1 MHEKIEQL
9 YELCESVMREVEK
22 TNEKLRMSGGEL
34 SAGDMD
40 YLNKLTHTLKSL
52 KTTIAMM
59 EAEDED
65 GYSSERGY
73 SQAYY
78 AQGGRGGSRGGNRG
92 GQSNRSYNM
101 GSYARRRRDSMG
113 RYSRDDD
120 FKGMLEDAMEE
131 APNDSIRQQLRSMLQ
146 MM

>member
-1 MHEKIEQL
+1 MHDKIEQL

-73 SQAYY
+73 Y
-78 AQGGRGGSRGGNRG
+78 AQGGNQGGRRGGNRG
-92 GQSNRSYNM
+92 GQGNRSYNM

-131 APNDSIRQQLRSMLQ
+131 APNDSIRQQLRNMLQ

>member
-1 MHEKIEQL
+1 MHDKIEQL
-9 YELCESVMREVEK
+9 HELCESVMREVEK
-22 TNEKLRMSGGEL
+22 TNEKLRMAGGEL
-34 SAGDMD
+34 SAGDME
-40 YLNKLTHTLKSL
+40 YLDKLTHTLKSL

-59 EAEDED
+59 EAEDD
-65 GYSSERGY
+65 GYSSDYGY
-73 SQAYY
+73 TY
-78 AQGGRGGSRGGNRG
+78 AQGGNRGRGGNRG
-92 GQSNRSYNM
+92 GRMRSYT
-101 GSYARRRRDSMG
+101 GSYARQRRDSMG

>member
-9 YELCESVMREVEK
+9 HELCESVMREVEK
-22 TNEKLRMSGGEL
+22 TNEKLRMAGGEL
-34 SAGDMD
+34 SAGDME
-40 YLNKLTHTLKSL
+40 YLDKLTHTLKSL

-59 EAEDED
+59 EAEDD
-65 GYSSERGY
+65 GYSSDYGY
-73 SQAYY
+73 TY
-78 AQGGRGGSRGGNRG
+78 AQNNRGGNRG
-92 GQSNRSYNM
+92 GNRQRSYNT

-113 RYSRDDD
+113 RYSRDED

-131 APNDSIRQQLRSMLQ
+131 APNESIRQQLRSMLQ